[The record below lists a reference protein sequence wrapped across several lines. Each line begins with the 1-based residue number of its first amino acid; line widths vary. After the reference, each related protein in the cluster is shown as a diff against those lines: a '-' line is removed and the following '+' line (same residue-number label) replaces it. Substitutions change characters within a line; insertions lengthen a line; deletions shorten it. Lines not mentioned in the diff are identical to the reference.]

1 MRAPRAVETCLQI
14 LQPTPQIVAEGE
26 IMIWSHQEATKYHD
40 VDLVEL
46 ARHGCDEAFG
56 ELVRRH
62 WGKCLKV
69 AASYLRNATDA
80 EDQAQNACLKAYEHL
95 DQYQGEAEFATWLAR
110 IVANQCLMSL
120 RTGRRIRFLYLDDAT
135 TEQRFVPIQLTQQ
148 TPDPENE
155 LEESEMR
162 LVVQNEIRRMPP
174 LLRKVI
180 LLRDIDGLP
189 MNDVAGRLGIT
200 ISAAKSRLV
209 RARMELRSRMI
220 RHCPEEAFAHQA
232 TA

>member
-1 MRAPRAVETCLQI
+1 MF
-14 LQPTPQIVAEGE
+14 AEGDT
-26 IMIWSHQEATKYHD
+26 MSWSHQEAADYSD
-40 VDLVEL
+40 AELVEL
-46 ARHGCDEAFG
+46 ARHACDEAFG

-69 AASYLRNATDA
+69 AASYLRNTTDA
-80 EDQAQNACLKAYEHL
+80 EDQVQNACLKAYEHL

-120 RTGRRIRFLYLDDAT
+120 RMGRRIRFLYLDDTAA
-135 TEQRFVPIQLTQQ
+135 EQRFVPIQLTNQA
-148 TPDPENE
+148 PDPENE
-155 LEESEMR
+155 LEDSEMR
-162 LVVQNEIRRMPP
+162 HVVRDEIRRMPP
-174 LLRKVI
+174 LLRKVM

-209 RARMELRSRMI
+209 RARTELRSRMG
-220 RHCPEEAFAHQA
+220 RHCPDEAFVHRA

>member
-1 MRAPRAVETCLQI
+1 MWKLVCKSSEATAQT
-14 LQPTPQIVAEGE
+14 VAEGE
-26 IMIWSHQEATKYHD
+26 IMIWSHQEAAEYND
-40 VDLVEL
+40 ADLVEL

-56 ELVRRH
+56 ELIRRH
-62 WGKCLKV
+62 WSKCLKV

-80 EDQAQNACLKAYEHL
+80 EDQVQNACVKAYEHL

-120 RTGRRIRFLYLDDAT
+120 RSGRRIRFLYLDDAAA
-135 TEQRFVPIQLTQQ
+135 EQRFVPIQLTDHA
-148 TPDPENE
+148 PDPEIE
-155 LEESEMR
+155 LEDSEMR
-162 LVVQNEIRRMPP
+162 HVVRDEIRRMPP
-174 LLRKVI
+174 LLRKVM

-189 MNDVAGRLGIT
+189 MSDVAGKLGIT

-209 RARMELRSRMI
+209 RARMELRSRMV
-220 RHCPEEAFAHQA
+220 RHCPEEIFAQGA